1 MHFWFTWKTITM
13 LDATPLSSE
22 ISLTESVVAADLG
35 VVPWV
40 LAGMVASVVN
50 WEEVTGLVVVCL
62 CLLHSSGTKMQG
74 SKRSLGTPP
83 RTKAKLAIRTSVN
96 FIMRYLKMSWNI
108 ERSLDSYTFFEIWM
122 LCRLGR
128 QMFVQFL
135 EIQSRFNNLKM
146 LRWDKM

>member
-1 MHFWFTWKTITM
+1 M

-22 ISLTESVVAADLG
+22 TSLTESVVAADLG

-83 RTKAKLAIRTSVN
+83 RTKAKIAIRRSVI
-96 FIMRYLKMSWNI
+96 FIVR
-108 ERSLDSYTFFEIWM
+108 
-122 LCRLGR
+122 
-128 QMFVQFL
+128 
-135 EIQSRFNNLKM
+135 
-146 LRWDKM
+146 